1 MVKNTHTTGQ
11 NLSRNARKRTLL
23 GNIRKWIKSM
33 KKPTYLKGLVFLIEL
48 HGITCVTISYVL
60 AWQDKVSTNE
70 SLSAT
75 IVTEIVAPLI
85 TYAISKTVENIFEHN
100 HLRFS
105 EPIEEGDFNNG
116 LDNQ

>member
-1 MVKNTHTTGQ
+1 MYMVKLTQTTGQ
-11 NLSRNARKRTLL
+11 ELNKNRRKRSLL
-23 GNIRKWIKSM
+23 VNIRVWLKSM

-70 SLSAT
+70 TLSST

-105 EPIEEGDFNNG
+105 EPIEEGEK
-116 LDNQ
+116 